1 MTEPGGEDLKAAD
14 ERRVAEAGRRWR
26 SRSRRVMLLRRV
38 LPIVIALIA
47 GGTALWVAT
56 RTIIAGVERSRVRS
70 DEVRLSN
77 FMFHGQDDQGRAFT
91 IGAEEAV
98 RDPGTALYRL
108 EGPVM
113 RLSLPGGEVSRLAAG
128 EGVYDEPSRTLVLRE
143 QVVIEDAGAGFRF
156 VTPEAV
162 VDTRTGVVTGDKG
175 IEGSGALGTIRAT
188 SYAIHEQGGRVVFR
202 GSGDDK
208 VRATINTGGARAAE

>member
-14 ERRVAEAGRRWR
+14 ERRVASGPGLESA
-26 SRSRRVMLLRRV
+26 RSRRVMLLRRL

-47 GGTALWVAT
+47 GGTVLWVAT
-56 RTIIAGVERSRVRS
+56 RSIIAGVERSRVQS
-70 DEVRLSN
+70 QEIRLAN

-98 RDPGTALYRL
+98 RDPATGLYRL

-113 RLSLPGGEVSRLAAG
+113 RLSLPGGEVSRLTAG

-143 QVVIEDAGAGFRF
+143 EVIIEDAGAGFRF

-175 IEGSGALGTIRAT
+175 IEGSGALGTINAT
-188 SYAIHEQGGRVVFR
+188 SYAIYEQGGRVVFS

-208 VRATINTGGARAAE
+208 VRAVINPGPTG

>member
-1 MTEPGGEDLKAAD
+1 PMTEPGGEDLKAAD

-26 SRSRRVMLLRRV
+26 SRSRRVMLLRRI
-38 LPIVIALIA
+38 LPVVIALIA

-98 RDPGTALYRL
+98 RDPGAALYRL

-128 EGVYDEPSRTLVLRE
+128 EGVYDEPSRILVLRE
-143 QVVIEDAGAGFRF
+143 QAIVVAARAAVRF

-175 IEGSGALGTIRAT
+175 IQGSGALGTIRAT

-208 VRATINTGGARAAE
+208 VRATINT